1 MNAFNLQNYYDPSL
15 YSIPNA
21 VGNTMLLRGAIVA
34 GHQIIRATLPV
45 STLPSGY
52 EIYDLQPPSSPIGER
67 ALVTDLPDLS
77 PTAPVVSINYASGL
91 GDFNIFDMIKLT
103 PDTAHTEYA
112 LGPMLVAPSATDK
125 ALGAGKWQ
133 AGLSAVVIHPLPM
146 GSLIGAL
153 STWQHSFAGQKARSD
168 ANFFTC
174 QPLGTFSIGGGY
186 YIRSSAVWTFD
197 ETNERYLMPLGVGA
211 GKVFKAGNAI
221 GNAFIEP
228 QFTVYHQGI
237 GQPTMQIFAG
247 INLQWSKR
255 GK

>member
-1 MNAFNLQNYYDPSL
+1 MPHERLRTTLILASIVAALPLVSRAQQPPPPEAAATAKTVANANNPLANMNAFNLQDYYDPSL

-45 STLPSGY
+45 ST
-52 EIYDLQPPSSPIGER
+52 
-67 ALVTDLPDLS
+67 
-77 PTAPVVSINYASGL
+77 
-91 GDFNIFDMIKLT
+91 
-103 PDTAHTEYA
+103 
-112 LGPMLVAPSATDK
+112 
-125 ALGAGKWQ
+125 
-133 AGLSAVVIHPLPM
+133 M